1 MGVLITSMMHP
12 IFACAVCTGSLDD
25 AQTNAANMGIWVMLA
40 VLMGVL
46 SCVVGFIVNL
56 ARRSR
61 QLELETVEIDINE
74 R

>member
-1 MGVLITSMMHP
+1 MSALIASLMNP
-12 IFACAVCTGSLDD
+12 IFACAVCTGSIDD
-25 AQTNAANMGIWVMLA
+25 AQTNAANMGIWVMLV

-46 SCVVGFIVNL
+46 SCIVGFIINL

-61 QLELETVEIDINE
+61 QLELETVGTDIKH

>member
-1 MGVLITSMMHP
+1 MSALFTSMMKP

-25 AQTNAANMGIWVMLA
+25 AQANAANMGIWVMLV

-46 SCVVGFIVNL
+46 SCVVAFIINL

-61 QLELETVEIDINE
+61 QLGLETVEIDINE